1 MSYTH
6 HVTGNVKQAGA
17 VAGRPVYVHDA
28 ATGILLATGTS
39 NPVTGDYDIGLT
51 SDDPVYVT
59 VGPSPGFLPG
69 MAGEVVP
76 IAI

>member
-1 MSYTH
+1 MSNTH

-28 ATGILLATGTS
+28 ATGILLASGTS

-59 VGPSPGFLPG
+59 VDPSPGFLPG